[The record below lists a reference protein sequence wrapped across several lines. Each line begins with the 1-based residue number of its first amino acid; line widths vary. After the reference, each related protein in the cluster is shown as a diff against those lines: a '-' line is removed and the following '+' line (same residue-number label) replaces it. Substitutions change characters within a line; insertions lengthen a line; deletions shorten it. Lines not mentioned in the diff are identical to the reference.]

1 MTESGEHPAAPPA
14 DRRRVDDQ
22 VPAQRRAPDGEPAG
36 ARENGAG
43 SDHQPEENQRPGP
56 EQRPEPSSYRPVVG
70 QRPLRRFEIL
80 VRRREVR
87 AHVGVVL
94 VTLSGDHHG
103 FKPERQPTMGE
114 LLWKGSGTLYE
125 IDMGRH
131 WTRIELEL
139 PSRSEAF
146 AFNAVINVEWWVEEP
161 VLIVK
166 NGVYDVRKALDPH
179 LWQRLSAITRRFEV
193 EESAE
198 AEAMAADLAELP
210 VGIEYGLVTRAF
222 LRLKM
227 DTPTVHHASAV
238 RDVQHKIELER
249 ATQQLR
255 LLREESTAKLI
266 GIRVTRY
273 REILL
278 SGDYDQFALQ
288 LAQNPDEVPAVVQM
302 LRDERH
308 NNQRAVT
315 DFVTRLLD
323 SGAIDRHEIDDQ
335 VREALRWLKQA
346 TDSVLVGPDAPDRLS
361 GRGSEKALP
370 AAEIPQSELPEPPMP
385 PPPEAP

>member
-1 MTESGEHPAAPPA
+1 MTTTGSSQSGSP
-14 DRRRVDDQ
+14 RF
-22 VPAQRRAPDGEPAG
+22 
-36 ARENGAG
+36 
-43 SDHQPEENQRPGP
+43 
-56 EQRPEPSSYRPVVG
+56 G
-70 QRPLRRFEIL
+70 Q
-80 VRRREVR
+80 
-87 AHVGVVL
+87 
-94 VTLSGDHHG
+94 
-103 FKPERQPTMGE
+103 

-198 AEAMAADLAELP
+198 AEAMAARSLSELP

-222 LRLKM
+222 LRLRM
-227 DTPTVHHASAV
+227 DTPTVQHASAV

-266 GIRVTRY
+266 DIRVTRY

-346 TDSVLVGPDAPDRLS
+346 TDSVLIGPDAPDRLS
-361 GRGSEKALP
+361 GRGRERP
-370 AAEIPQSELPEPPMP
+370 CPPRRSRSP
-385 PPPEAP
+385 SCPNPRCRPPPEAP